1 MIVGNVQNAAFVY
14 ANASTVRS
22 AYTAQAVQ
30 KTAAGT
36 QVQNQT
42 KVQNQDQEPVD
53 VQKETQSIQAK
64 EEQADYITEKLN
76 DIMRHIDVKLEF
88 QYHKEVNFMSVRML
102 DKKTHEVLREIPT
115 EAVIK
120 HMIHMHN
127 WIGAFLDKRA

>member
-14 ANASTVRS
+14 ANAGIVRS
-22 AYTAQAVQ
+22 AYAAQAAQ
-30 KTAAGT
+30 SAAAGT
-36 QVQNQT
+36 QDEVQSRN
-42 KVQNQDQEPVD
+42 QEPAD
-53 VQKETQSIQAK
+53 VQEEKQSIQPN
-64 EEQADYITEKLN
+64 EEQTDYITEKLN
-76 DIMRHIDVKLEF
+76 DIMRHIDVNLEF